1 MKILE
6 GTYVKIKKGRLR
18 EIINEELERF
28 VSKLNQQVLSE
39 DKNTPERIMSLLREL
54 DKKGDV

>member
-28 VSKLNQQVLSE
+28 VSKLNQQVLTENKS
-39 DKNTPERIMSLLREL
+39 TPERIMSLLREL
-54 DKKGDV
+54 DKKGDA